1 MSHGAKL
8 ISGVVLALF
17 CNLSWTASA
26 QSVCGGR
33 VASPNDTTRPGA
45 NELISIIERKP
56 RKSVFGIVNDSNGQ
70 PLKDVLVEVFS
81 PPIKKELN
89 EQKKRIIACTT
100 DARGRFC
107 FTKLRAGRYEVIYS
121 IDGGWK
127 QTSLSVRLAP
137 NSSKSVN
144 QKIEIWL
151 QVGT

>member
-8 ISGVVLALF
+8 IRGVVLAF
-17 CNLSWTASA
+17 CCNLSWTASA

-33 VASPNDTTRPGA
+33 VAPPNKTTRPGA

-70 PLKDVLVEVFS
+70 PLEDVLVEVFS
-81 PPIKKELN
+81 PPIKKDSN

-100 DARGRFC
+100 DSRGRFC
-107 FTKLRAGRYEVIYS
+107 FTKLRAGRYEVVYS
-121 IDGGWK
+121 MDGGWK

-137 NSSKSVN
+137 NSSRSVN
-144 QKIEIWL
+144 QRIEISL